1 MSSILIVED
10 ERKIAELLRDF
21 LRQSG
26 FQTSIV
32 NRGDEVI
39 PWLKKH

>member
-10 ERKIAELLRDF
+10 ERKIAELLRGF

-39 PWLKKH
+39 P